1 MAVTPQPWLTRIN
14 WQPDFRRK
22 ISESLFVPAMEALR
36 LRKKYPEVS
45 QDEMFD
51 LINRFNAIQTDTPGR
66 IDKAGVLQALQ
77 ANGESYDHARETLKH
92 VSVDASGK
100 VELEDWVELNVK
112 LRTQAPAVLPSS
124 KGKVTVQGSNSN
136 VSHTINE
143 DERAEFT
150 NHINSVLEGDPDVA
164 SRLPIPTNTMQLFDE
179 CRDGLILCKLIND
192 SVPDTIDP
200 RVLNK
205 PTARKPLNAF
215 QMTEN
220 NNIVITSAKAIG
232 CSVVNIGSS
241 DIAEGREHLILG
253 LIWQVIRRGL
263 LAQVDIKIHPE
274 LYRLCE
280 EGETIEDLLRLTPDQ
295 ILLRWFNYHLK
306 QAGWKRRVNNFS
318 RDVSDGENYT
328 VLLNQLKPEQCSLSP
343 LQTRDT
349 RQRAEQVLQNAD
361 AIGCRKYLTVSS
373 LVSGNPRLN
382 LAFVANLFNNHPGL
396 APYDEQEAKDY
407 GAVEDFDAEGER
419 EARVFTLWLNSL
431 GVDPGVFNL
440 FENLRDGVIILQA
453 FDKIMP
459 GSVVWRRVSKPKA
472 GAVQDSY
479 AAGGDGEEEEDIGV
493 TPNQSKLSRFK
504 QVENCNYSVEL
515 AKQNGMHMVGIQ
527 GADIVDGTKTLVLG
541 LVWQL
546 MRFVL
551 TAYYR
556 FNMSLNTLSRLS
568 IVKTL
573 SSISGKGRPIS
584 DTEILKWA
592 NTTAQKA
599 KPGVRPIRSF
609 KDPSLTTGLFFLD
622 LLEALRPGIV
632 DPSLVIQVSEAGDYE
647 DRRQNAKLAISIA
660 RKMNALIFLVP
671 EDIVDVRPRLIMT
684 FVGSLMAIGNQ

>member
-1 MAVTPQPWLTRIN
+1 MDA
-14 WQPDFRRK
+14 F
-22 ISESLFVPAMEALR
+22 R

-45 QDEMFD
+45 QDEMLD
-51 LINRFNAIQTDTPGR
+51 LINRFNGISTDTPGR
-66 IDKAGVLQALQ
+66 VDKQRVLQSLQ
-77 ANGESYDHARETLKH
+77 AHGESYDRAREVLKH
-92 VSVDASGK
+92 VSVDSSGK
-100 VELEDWVELNVK
+100 VELDDWVELNVK
-112 LRTQAPAVLPSS
+112 LHSQTKEALLPSRA
-124 KGKVTVQGSNSN
+124 GKVTVQGSNAN
-136 VSHTINE
+136 VSHTMNE
-143 DERAEFT
+143 DERSEFT
-150 NHINSVLEGDPDVA
+150 NHINAVLENDPDIGH
-164 SRLPIPTNTMQLFDE
+164 RLPIPTNTMQLFDE

-192 SVPDTIDP
+192 SVPDTIDV

-205 PTARKPLNAF
+205 PTAKKPLNAF

-232 CSVVNIGSS
+232 CSVVNIGPV

-263 LAQVDIKIHPE
+263 LAQVDIKLHPE

-306 QAGWKRRVNNFS
+306 AAGWKRRVNNFG

-328 VLLNQLKPEQCSLSP
+328 VLLNQLVPDKCSLAP
-343 LQTRDT
+343 LQTREI

-361 AIGCRKYLTVSS
+361 AIGCRKYLSAAA

-382 LAFVANLFNNHPGL
+382 LAFVANLFNNYPGL
-396 APYDEQEAKDY
+396 APLDEQEAKDY
-407 GAVEDFDAEGER
+407 GVVEDFDAEGER

-431 GVDPGVFNL
+431 GVEPAVFNL
-440 FENLRDGVIILQA
+440 FENLRDGVVILQA
-453 FDKIMP
+453 FDKILP

-472 GAVQDSY
+472 GAEQETY
-479 AAGGDGEEEEDIGV
+479 RTGEGEEEEEIGV

-504 QVENCNYSVEL
+504 QVENCNYVVDL
-515 AKQNGMHMVGIQ
+515 GKQSGMHLVGIQ
-527 GADIVDGTKTLVLG
+527 GSDIVDGSKTLVLG

-546 MRFVL
+546 MRKNI
-551 TAYYR
+551 TQ
-556 FNMSLNTLSRLS
+556 
-568 IVKTL
+568 TL
-573 SSISGKGRPIS
+573 SSLSKSSQGRPVS

-592 NTTAQKA
+592 NATAQKA
-599 KPGVRPIRSF
+599 KATVRPIRSF
-609 KDPSLTTGLFFLD
+609 KDPSLTTGIFLLD

-632 DPSLVIQVSEAGDYE
+632 DPTLVINVSDSGDYE

-660 RKMNALIFLVP
+660 RKLNALIFLVP
-671 EDIVDVRPRLIMT
+671 EDIVDIRPRLIMT
-684 FVGSLMAIGNQ
+684 FVGSLMALEKQ

>member
-1 MAVTPQPWLTRIN
+1 
-14 WQPDFRRK
+14 
-22 ISESLFVPAMEALR
+22 MEALR
-36 LRKKYPEVS
+36 LRKKFPEVS

-51 LINRFNAIQTDTPGR
+51 LISRFNAISTDTPGR
-66 IDKAGVLQALQ
+66 VDKQTVLQSLQ
-77 ANGESYDHARETLKH
+77 SAGESYDNAREVLKH
-92 VSVDASGK
+92 VSVDSSGK

-112 LRTQAPAVLPSS
+112 LRAQTKDALLPSK
-124 KGKVTVQGSNSN
+124 KGKVTVHGSNAN

-150 NHINSVLEGDPDVA
+150 NHINSVLENDPDIGH
-164 SRLPIPTNTMQLFDE
+164 RLPIPTNTMQLFDE

-192 SVPDTIDP
+192 SVPDTIDA

-205 PTARKPLNAF
+205 PTVKKPLNAF

-232 CSVVNIGSS
+232 CSVVNIGPT

-263 LAQVDIKIHPE
+263 LAQVDIKLHPE

-318 RDVSDGENYT
+318 RDVSDAENYT
-328 VLLNQLKPEQCSLSP
+328 VLLNQLVPEKCSLAP

-349 RQRAEQVLQNAD
+349 RQRAEQVLQNAET
-361 AIGCRKYLTVSS
+361 IGCRKYLTPSS

-382 LAFVANLFNNHPGL
+382 LAFVANLFNNYPGL
-396 APYDEQEAKDY
+396 APLDEQEAKDY
-407 GAVEDFDAEGER
+407 GVVEDFDAEGER

-431 GVDPGVFNL
+431 GVEPAVFNF
-440 FENLRDGVIILQA
+440 FENLRDGIVILQA
-453 FDKIMP
+453 FDKILP

-472 GAVQDSY
+472 GAVEEV
-479 AAGGDGEEEEDIGV
+479 AHAEGEEEEDIGV

-504 QVENCNYSVEL
+504 QVENCNYVVDL
-515 AKQNGMHMVGIQ
+515 GKQSGMHLVGIQ
-527 GADIVDGTKTLVLG
+527 GSDIVDGNKTLVLG

-546 MRFVL
+546 MRKNITQTL
-551 TAYYR
+551 T
-556 FNMSLNTLSRLS
+556 SLSKS
-568 IVKTL
+568 AQ
-573 SSISGKGRPIS
+573 GRPIS

-599 KPGVRPIRSF
+599 KPGIRPVRSF
-609 KDPSLTTGLFFLD
+609 KDPSLTTGIFLLD

-632 DPSLVIQVSEAGDYE
+632 DPTLVINVSDSGDYE

-684 FVGSLMAIGNQ
+684 FVGSLMAIENQ

>member
-1 MAVTPQPWLTRIN
+1 M
-14 WQPDFRRK
+14 D
-22 ISESLFVPAMEALR
+22 ALR
-36 LRKKYPEVS
+36 MRKKYPEVS

-77 ANGESYDHARETLKH
+77 ANGESYDRARETLKH

-112 LRTQAPAVLPSS
+112 LRSQAPTSVLPSK
-124 KGKVTVQGSNSN
+124 KGKVTVQGSNAN

-150 NHINSVLEGDPDVA
+150 NHINSVLEGDLDVG
-164 SRLPIPTNTMQLFDE
+164 SRIPIPTDTMQLFDE

-205 PTARKPLNAF
+205 PTPRKPLNAF

-232 CSVVNIGSS
+232 CSVVNIGST

-253 LIWQVIRRGL
+253 LIWQIIRRGL

-280 EGETIEDLLRLTPDQ
+280 EGETIDDLLRLTPDQ

-318 RDVSDGENYT
+318 RDVSDAENYT
-328 VLLNQLKPEQCSLSP
+328 VLLNQLKPDQCSLAP
-343 LQTRDT
+343 LQTRDVRT
-349 RQRAEQVLQNAD
+349 RAEQVLQNAD
-361 AIGCRKYLTVSS
+361 RIGCRKYLTPAS

-396 APYDEQEAKDY
+396 APLDEQEAKDY

-431 GVDPGVFNL
+431 GVEPGVFNL
-440 FENLRDGVIILQA
+440 FENLKDGIIILQA
-453 FDKIMP
+453 FDKVLP
-459 GSVVWRRVSKPKA
+459 GSVVWRRVSKPK
-472 GAVQDSY
+472 GGPDVQDSY
-479 AAGGDGEEEEDIGV
+479 SGGMNGEGEEEDIGV

-504 QVENCNYSVEL
+504 QVENCNYAVDL
-515 AKQNGMHMVGIQ
+515 ARQNGMHMVGIQ

-541 LVWQL
+541 LAWQL
-546 MRFVL
+546 MRMNITKTF
-551 TAYYR
+551 T
-556 FNMSLNTLSRLS
+556 SLA
-568 IVKTL
+568 K
-573 SSISGKGRPIS
+573 SGQGRPIS

-599 KPGVRPIRSF
+599 KPGVKPVRSF
-609 KDPSLTTGLFFLD
+609 RDPSLTTGLFFLD

-632 DPSLVIQVSEAGDYE
+632 DPNLVINVSETGPYE

-671 EDIVDVRPRLIMT
+671 EDIVDIRPRLIMT
-684 FVGSLMAIGNQ
+684 FVGSLMAIGSQ

>member
-1 MAVTPQPWLTRIN
+1 MDA
-14 WQPDFRRK
+14 F
-22 ISESLFVPAMEALR
+22 R

-51 LINRFNAIQTDTPGR
+51 LINRFNAISTDTPGR
-66 IDKAGVLQALQ
+66 VDKQRVLQTLQ
-77 ANGESYDHARETLKH
+77 ASGEDYDNAREVLKH
-92 VSVDASGK
+92 VSVDSSGK

-112 LRTQAPAVLPSS
+112 LRQSKDQLLSRG
-124 KGKVTVQGSNSN
+124 KGKVTVHGSNAN
-136 VSHTINE
+136 VSHTIND

-150 NHINSVLEGDPDVA
+150 NHINAVLEGDPDIGY
-164 SRLPIPTNTMQLFDE
+164 RLPIPTNTMQLFDE

-192 SVPDTIDP
+192 SVPDTIDV

-205 PTARKPLNAF
+205 PTPKKPLNAF

-232 CSVVNIGSS
+232 CSVVNIGPT

-253 LIWQVIRRGL
+253 LIWQIIRRGL
-263 LAQVDIKIHPE
+263 LAQVDIKLHPE

-328 VLLNQLKPEQCSLSP
+328 VLLNQLVPEKCSLAP
-343 LQTRDT
+343 LQTRDI

-361 AIGCRKYLTVSS
+361 AIGCRKYLTPAS

-382 LAFVANLFNNHPGL
+382 LAFVANLFNNYPGL
-396 APYDEQEAKDY
+396 APLDEQEAKDY
-407 GAVEDFDAEGER
+407 GVVEDFDAEGER

-431 GVDPGVFNL
+431 GVEPAVFNL
-440 FENLRDGVIILQA
+440 FENLKDGVVLLQA

-472 GAVQDSY
+472 GAEHEVSSPT
-479 AAGGDGEEEEDIGV
+479 ADGEEEDIGV

-504 QVENCNYSVEL
+504 QVENCNYVVDL
-515 AKQNGMHMVGIQ
+515 GKQSGMHLVGIQ
-527 GADIVDGTKTLVLG
+527 GSDIVDGNKTLVLG

-546 MRFVL
+546 MRKNITQTL
-551 TAYYR
+551 T
-556 FNMSLNTLSRLS
+556 SLSKS
-568 IVKTL
+568 AQ
-573 SSISGKGRPIS
+573 GRPIS

-599 KPGVRPIRSF
+599 KPGVKPIRSF
-609 KDPSLTTGLFFLD
+609 KDPSLTTGIFLLD

-632 DPSLVIQVSEAGDYE
+632 DPTLIINVSENGPYE

-684 FVGSLMAIGNQ
+684 FVGSLMAIEKQ

>member
-1 MAVTPQPWLTRIN
+1 M
-14 WQPDFRRK
+14 D
-22 ISESLFVPAMEALR
+22 ALR
-36 LRKKYPEVS
+36 LRKKFPEVS

-51 LINRFNAIQTDTPGR
+51 LISRFNAINTDTPGR

-77 ANGESYDHARETLKH
+77 ANGESYDRVRETLKH
-92 VSVDASGK
+92 VQIDASGK

-112 LRTQAPAVLPSS
+112 LRTQAPSSILPSH
-124 KGKVTVQGSNSN
+124 KGKVTVQGSNAN

-150 NHINSVLEGDPDVA
+150 NHINSVLEADPDVA

-192 SVPDTIDP
+192 SVPETIDP

-205 PTARKPLNAF
+205 PSARKPLNAF

-232 CSVVNIGSS
+232 CSVVNIGPT

-263 LAQVDIKIHPE
+263 LAQVDIKLHPE

-280 EGETIEDLLRLTPDQ
+280 EGETIDDLLRLTPDQ

-306 QAGWKRRVNNFS
+306 QAGWQRRVNNFS
-318 RDVSDGENYT
+318 RDVSDAENYT
-328 VLLNQLKPEQCSLSP
+328 VLLNQLVPEKCSRAP
-343 LQTRDT
+343 LQTRDV

-361 AIGCRKYLTVSS
+361 AIGCRKYLTPSS
-373 LVSGNPRLN
+373 MISGNPRLN
-382 LAFVANLFNNHPGL
+382 LAFVANLFNTYPGL
-396 APYDEQEAKDY
+396 APLDEQEAKDY
-407 GAVEDFDAEGER
+407 GVVEDFDAEGER

-440 FENLRDGVIILQA
+440 FENLRDGLIILQA
-453 FDKIMP
+453 FDRILP

-472 GAVQDSY
+472 GAEAPVY
-479 AAGGDGEEEEDIGV
+479 TPAEGEEEEDIGV

-504 QVENCNYSVEL
+504 QVENCNYAVDL
-515 AKQNGMHMVGIQ
+515 AKQNGMHLVGIQ
-527 GADIVDGTKTLVLG
+527 GSDIVDATKTLVLG

-546 MRFVL
+546 MR
-551 TAYYR
+551 
-556 FNMSLNTLSRLS
+556 LNIT
-568 IVKTL
+568 KTL
-573 SSISGKGRPIS
+573 SSLSGKGRPIT

-599 KPGVRPIRSF
+599 KPGVKPIRSF

-632 DPSLVIQVSEAGDYE
+632 DSSLIIQVSEAGPYE

-684 FVGSLMAIGNQ
+684 FVGSLMAIGSQ

>member
-1 MAVTPQPWLTRIN
+1 MDA
-14 WQPDFRRK
+14 F
-22 ISESLFVPAMEALR
+22 R

-66 IDKAGVLQALQ
+66 VDKQRVLQSLQ
-77 ANGESYDHARETLKH
+77 ASGESYDNAREVLKH
-92 VSVDASGK
+92 VSVDSSGK

-112 LRTQAPAVLPSS
+112 LRQQSKEALLPSK
-124 KGKVTVQGSNSN
+124 KGKVTVHGSNAN

-150 NHINSVLEGDPDVA
+150 NHINAVLEGDPDIGY
-164 SRLPIPTNTMQLFDE
+164 RLPIPTNTMQLFDE

-192 SVPDTIDP
+192 SVPDTIDV

-205 PTARKPLNAF
+205 PTAKKPLNAF
-215 QMTEN
+215 QITEN

-232 CSVVNIGSS
+232 CSVVNIGPT

-253 LIWQVIRRGL
+253 LIWQIIRRGL
-263 LAQVDIKIHPE
+263 LAQVDIKLHPE

-306 QAGWKRRVNNFS
+306 QAGWHRRVNNFS

-328 VLLNQLKPEQCSLSP
+328 ILLHQLVPEKCSTAP
-343 LQTRDT
+343 LQTRDI

-361 AIGCRKYLTVSS
+361 AIGCRKYLTPAS

-382 LAFVANLFNNHPGL
+382 LAFVANLFNNYPGL
-396 APYDEQEAKDY
+396 APLDEQEAKDY
-407 GAVEDFDAEGER
+407 GVVEDFDAEGER

-431 GVDPGVFNL
+431 GVEPPVFNL
-440 FENLRDGVIILQA
+440 FENLKDGVVLLQA

-472 GAVQDSY
+472 GANEEVSSPTS
-479 AAGGDGEEEEDIGV
+479 ADGEEEDIGV

-504 QVENCNYSVEL
+504 QVENCNYVVDL
-515 AKQNGMHMVGIQ
+515 GKQAGMHLVGIQ
-527 GADIVDGTKTLVLG
+527 GSDIVDGSKTLVLG

-546 MRFVL
+546 MRKNITQTL
-551 TAYYR
+551 T
-556 FNMSLNTLSRLS
+556 SLSKS
-568 IVKTL
+568 AQ
-573 SSISGKGRPIS
+573 GRPIS

-599 KPGVRPIRSF
+599 KPGIKPIRSF
-609 KDPSLTTGLFFLD
+609 KDPSLTTGLFLLD

-632 DPSLVIQVSEAGDYE
+632 DPTLVINVSESGPYE

-671 EDIVDVRPRLIMT
+671 EDIVDVRARLIMT
-684 FVGSLMAIGNQ
+684 FVGSLMAIANQ

>member
-1 MAVTPQPWLTRIN
+1 MP
-14 WQPDFRRK
+14 
-22 ISESLFVPAMEALR
+22 ISLGIA
-36 LRKKYPEVS
+36 
-45 QDEMFD
+45 
-51 LINRFNAIQTDTPGR
+51 T
-66 IDKAGVLQALQ
+66 
-77 ANGESYDHARETLKH
+77 
-92 VSVDASGK
+92 AS
-100 VELEDWVELNVK
+100 
-112 LRTQAPAVLPSS
+112 TQ
-124 KGKVTVQGSNSN
+124 
-136 VSHTINE
+136 
-143 DERAEFT
+143 
-150 NHINSVLEGDPDVA
+150 VLEGDPDVG
-164 SRLPIPTNTMQLFDE
+164 SRVPIPTNTMQLFDE

-220 NNIVITSAKAIG
+220 NNIVIMSAKAIG
-232 CSVVNIGSS
+232 CSVVNIGPT

-253 LIWQVIRRGL
+253 LIWQIIRRGL
-263 LAQVDIKIHPE
+263 LAQVDIKLHPE

-318 RDVSDGENYT
+318 RDVSDAENYT
-328 VLLNQLKPEQCSLSP
+328 VLLNQLKPDQCSLAP
-343 LQTRDT
+343 LQTRDV
-349 RQRAEQVLQNAD
+349 RQRAEQVLQNAE
-361 AIGCRKYLTVSS
+361 AIGCRKYLTVGS

-382 LAFVANLFNNHPGL
+382 LAFVANLFNTHPGL
-396 APYDEQEAKDY
+396 APLDEQEAKDY

-431 GVDPGVFNL
+431 GVEPGVFNL
-440 FENLRDGVIILQA
+440 FENLRDGLVILQA

-472 GAVQDSY
+472 GAPVQDSY
-479 AAGGDGEEEEDIGV
+479 AGVDGEGEEEDIGV

-504 QVENCNYSVEL
+504 QVENCNYAVDL
-515 AKQNGMHMVGIQ
+515 AKQNGMHLVGIQ

-546 MRFVL
+546 MRLSITKTL
-551 TAYYR
+551 TA
-556 FNMSLNTLSRLS
+556 
-568 IVKTL
+568 
-573 SSISGKGRPIS
+573 ISGKGRPIS

-622 LLEALRPGIV
+622 VLEALRPGIV
-632 DPSLVIQVSEAGDYE
+632 DPSLVIQVSESGDYE

-684 FVGSLMAIGNQ
+684 FVGSLMAIGSQ

>member
-1 MAVTPQPWLTRIN
+1 MDA
-14 WQPDFRRK
+14 F
-22 ISESLFVPAMEALR
+22 R

-51 LINRFNAIQTDTPGR
+51 LINRFNAISTDTPGR
-66 IDKAGVLQALQ
+66 VDKQRVLQSLQ
-77 ANGESYDHARETLKH
+77 ASGEDYDNAREVLKH
-92 VSVDASGK
+92 VSVDSSGK

-112 LRTQAPAVLPSS
+112 LRQSRDVLSRG
-124 KGKVTVQGSNSN
+124 KGKVTVHGSNAN

-150 NHINSVLEGDPDVA
+150 NHINAVLEGDPDIGY
-164 SRLPIPTNTMQLFDE
+164 RLPIPTNTMQLFDE

-192 SVPDTIDP
+192 SVPDTIDV

-205 PTARKPLNAF
+205 PTAKKPLNAF
-215 QMTEN
+215 QITEN

-232 CSVVNIGSS
+232 CSVVNIGPT

-253 LIWQVIRRGL
+253 LIWQIIRRGL
-263 LAQVDIKIHPE
+263 LAQVDIKLHPE

-328 VLLNQLKPEQCSLSP
+328 VLLNQLVPEKCSLAP
-343 LQTRDT
+343 LQTRDI

-361 AIGCRKYLTVSS
+361 AIGCRKYLTPAS

-382 LAFVANLFNNHPGL
+382 LAFVANLFNNYPGL
-396 APYDEQEAKDY
+396 APLDEQEAKDY
-407 GAVEDFDAEGER
+407 GVVEDFDAEGER

-431 GVDPGVFNL
+431 GVEPAVFNL
-440 FENLRDGVIILQA
+440 FENLRDGVVLLQA

-472 GAVQDSY
+472 GAEQEVSSPT
-479 AAGGDGEEEEDIGV
+479 ADGEEEDIGV

-504 QVENCNYSVEL
+504 QVENCNYVVDL
-515 AKQNGMHMVGIQ
+515 GKQSGMHLVGIQ
-527 GADIVDGTKTLVLG
+527 GSDIVDGNKTLVLG

-546 MRFVL
+546 MRKNITQTL
-551 TAYYR
+551 T
-556 FNMSLNTLSRLS
+556 SLSKS
-568 IVKTL
+568 AQ
-573 SSISGKGRPIS
+573 GRPIS

-599 KPGVRPIRSF
+599 KPGVKPIRSF
-609 KDPSLTTGLFFLD
+609 KDPSLTTGIFLLD

-632 DPSLVIQVSEAGDYE
+632 DPTLVINVNESGPYE

-684 FVGSLMAIGNQ
+684 FVGSLMAIEKQ